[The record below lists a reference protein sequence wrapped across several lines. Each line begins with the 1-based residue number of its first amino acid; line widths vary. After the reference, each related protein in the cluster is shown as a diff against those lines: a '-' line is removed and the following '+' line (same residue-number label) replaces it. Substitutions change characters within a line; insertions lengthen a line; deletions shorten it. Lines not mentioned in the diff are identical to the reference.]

1 MNDIE
6 IRYDE
11 LEEAIVSVRLQLEQS
26 TDKYVKNILK
36 DCLDRLEEEFD
47 EIKDTVENMLDNE
60 REEQERTY
68 EESVL

>member
-11 LEEAIVSVRLQLEQS
+11 LEEAIISVRLQLEQS

-60 REEQERTY
+60 REEQERSY
-68 EESVL
+68 EESAL

>member
-47 EIKDTVENMLDNE
+47 EIKDTVENMLDSE
-60 REEQERTY
+60 REEQERSY